1 MSLFS
6 KLRSTL
12 RPAQLQSDLDDELQF
27 HIDRRADELIAQGMA
42 PEVARHEAGLRF
54 GNQTAMKERA
64 HDRDVLVWLETAMQD
79 IRYAFRTLLR
89 NPGFAA
95 TAILS
100 LALGIGANTAL
111 FSIADSLLLKRLPV
125 RDPESLVVL
134 TLSNPNWDHG
144 TFSYPLFDAVRRNSR
159 MLTGVAAVSFA
170 SGAIREESAAVPA
183 RVDIVSGEYFSVLGV
198 DARAGNLFRDSLQ
211 PLAVISESFWHSH
224 YASNDV
230 LGKPIRVNAKTYT
243 IAGVAANFRGSSID
257 WPTDVWVPLEQ
268 AIPADNPR
276 RQDAWNYLELIA
288 RRSPQATTRQIGE
301 ELNALHRGYL
311 EQQAGNLH
319 FEHPQQR
326 ANYFAQ
332 SIRVEPGATGMSYLR
347 LKYAKPLLI
356 VVGIAGIVLLIAC
369 VNLANLM
376 LARATARER
385 EIATRKA
392 IGAGRARL
400 IRQLLTE
407 CGVVVM
413 AGAAAALIFA
423 QWLSGA
429 LLAFFPEAGQALPNL
444 SFHLD
449 VRVLGL
455 MLAISLLTCLLAGLA
470 PAIRASGRPRPGSS
484 AGGRALIATEIAL
497 CTVLLIGSLWFA
509 RTLWNLRS
517 LDAGF
522 NRDQIL
528 LSTVTGPAGL
538 RGPALAA
545 RFDEVRQ
552 RISAVPGVA
561 AAGFSNLGLLSG
573 GINEGGVD
581 VEATATGG
589 AANAGASTYLRVSP
603 GFFSAMET
611 PRLAGRDFSDAD
623 VDTAPKVA
631 IVNEAFAKR
640 FFGDVNV
647 LGKRFGE
654 RGPKSSR
661 DIEIV
666 GLVKDT
672 KYENLRETMRPI
684 YYTPFGQSES
694 GEGMVIAV
702 RSSGNLAA
710 IYGAVRDI
718 LHEAD
723 PRVNK
728 VMRFSTII
736 DDSLASERMIA
747 KVSAG
752 FGGLA
757 LLVACVGI
765 YGVLAYRV
773 ARRTRELGV
782 RLALGATR
790 QNVRWIIVRESLLLL
805 GIGMAAGIPAALGL
819 SKFVKSLLFGLTP
832 SDPWA
837 IVGALGTLAVVSVAA
852 AYLPA
857 RRASRIDPISAL
869 RCE

>member
-1 MSLFS
+1 MSWLS
-6 KLRSTL
+6 RLTCTL
-12 RPAQLQSDLDDELQF
+12 RPGRLQDELDDELQF
-27 HIDRRADELIAQGMA
+27 HIDRRTDELIAQGMPPA
-42 PEVARHEAGLRF
+42 AAREEAARRF
-54 GNQTAMKERA
+54 GNQTLQKERTR
-64 HDRDVLVWLETAMQD
+64 DRDVLVWLETALQD
-79 IRYAFRTLLR
+79 IRYAFRTLRR

-125 RDPESLVVL
+125 RDPESLVAL
-134 TLSNPNWDHG
+134 NLSNPNWDHG
-144 TFSYPLFDAVRRNSR
+144 TFSYPLFDAMRKNSR
-159 MLTGVAAVSFA
+159 LLTGVAAVSFA
-170 SGAIREESAAVPA
+170 SGVIREEKAAVPA
-183 RVDIVSGEYFSVLGV
+183 HVDIVSGEYFSVLGV
-198 DARAGNLFRDSLQ
+198 DARAGNLFRDALQ

-243 IAGVAANFRGSSID
+243 IAGVAANFRGSNID

-268 AIPADNPR
+268 AIPVGNPR
-276 RQDAWNYLELIA
+276 RQAAWNYLEVIA
-288 RRSPQATTRQIGE
+288 RRSPQATTRQVGE
-301 ELNALHRGYL
+301 ELSALHRRYL
-311 EQQAGNLH
+311 EQQAGKLH

-326 ANYFAQ
+326 ANYFAESVQ
-332 SIRVEPGATGMSYLR
+332 VEPGATGMSYLR

-413 AGAAAALIFA
+413 AGTAAALIFA

-429 LLAFFPEAGQALPNL
+429 LLAFLPEVAQALPNL

-449 VRVLGL
+449 VRLLGL
-455 MLAISLLTCLLAGLA
+455 MLEISLFTCLLAGLA
-470 PAIRASGRPRPGSS
+470 PAIRASGPPRPGAS
-484 AGGRALIATEIAL
+484 AGGRALIAIEIAL

-552 RISAVPGVA
+552 RISAVPGVT
-561 AAGFSNLGLLSG
+561 AAGFSNLGLLLG
-573 GINEGGVD
+573 GTNEGGVD
-581 VEATATGG
+581 VEATATAG
-589 AANAGASTYLRVSP
+589 ANAGASTYLRVSP

-647 LGKRFGE
+647 VGRRLGE
-654 RGPKSSR
+654 HGPKSSH

-672 KYENLRETMRPI
+672 KYQNLRETMRPI
-684 YYTPFGQSES
+684 YYTPFSQSES
-694 GEGMVIAV
+694 GQGMVIAV

-757 LLVACVGI
+757 LLVACIGI
-765 YGVLAYRV
+765 YGILAYRV
-773 ARRTRELGV
+773 ARRAHEIGV
-782 RLALGATR
+782 RIALGASR
-790 QNVRWIIVRESLLLL
+790 GGVQWMIVRESLALLAI
-805 GIGMAAGIPAALGL
+805 GIAVGIPVALGL
-819 SKFVKSLLFGLTP
+819 SRYVKSLLYGLTP
-832 SDPWA
+832 ADPVT
-837 IVGALGTLAVVSVAA
+837 IGGALAMLVMVSIAA
-852 AYLPA
+852 AFLPA
-857 RRASRIDPISAL
+857 RRAAKIDPMNAL
-869 RCE
+869 RCD